1 MQFKSVTA
9 YLEALGKDPSLAMI
23 PLGMVAE
30 WKGISRSAVSE
41 QIKSGRLEG
50 IVVHGGG
57 KTWRGVSPHT
67 LSLQAQARESHRHD
81 RRLLVL
87 AAIAEAAAAGR
98 VLTYGEVMAP
108 AGMAPSNPRHR
119 AEIGAILSDLSR
131 DSLGSQGFLVSA
143 LVVQK
148 TSGRPNGLFFTLAR
162 ELGCLEKD
170 GNEVAFWRDQCDR
183 AFTAY
188 GRAPNSASC

>member
-1 MQFKSVTA
+1 MQFKSVAA
-9 YLEALGKDPSLAMI
+9 YLEALGKGPSLAMI

-50 IVVHGGG
+50 IVVKGGD

-67 LSLQAQARESHRHD
+67 LFAQDQARASHQRD

-98 VLTYGEVMAP
+98 LLTYGEVMRP
-108 AGMAPSNPRHR
+108 AAMAPSNPRHR

-131 DSLGSQGFLVSA
+131 DSLGGQGFLISA

-148 TSGRPNGLFFTLAR
+148 TSGRPNALFFTLAR
-162 ELGCLEKD
+162 ELGCLGED
-170 GNEVAFWRDQCDR
+170 QDETAFWRDQCGR
-183 AFTAY
+183 AFAAY
-188 GRAPNSASC
+188 GKSASSASC